1 MKKLAI
7 ILCLVFLG
15 ISLSCAQSE
24 NPPKIQL
31 GNDSTV
37 FLQKIVDGIDIPW
50 GIAFI
55 NNEEFLVT
63 DRKGVLYHV
72 INGEKNLIKGLPKIV
87 VKNQGGLLDVKV
99 DKDFE
104 INKNIYFTAS
114 ISSSGNN
121 NDNTALF
128 KAKYENYSLS
138 NLQLLYKAD
147 PDTEQTRHYGGS
159 ILLDKNHIYFAVG
172 DRAGRDIY
180 PQDLTKDGGKLYRL
194 YLDGSI
200 PDDNPFVDIDGAISA
215 IWSYGHR
222 NPQGIISGGP
232 GIIIMHEHGPRGGDE
247 INIIQERDSIRKE
260 PLLSRNYGWPIVSF
274 GINYNGTKFTNITS
288 SDETEPPLYFWTPS
302 IAPSGMI
309 MLKSNKYPNWNGNL
323 FIGSLKFRYLERIEL
338 IGTNVIKREKLF
350 DRVGRVRQVV
360 ESPDG
365 YIYIGVENKGIF
377 KLIPSIVNIPKE
389 MPE

>member
-172 DRAGRDIY
+172 DRAGRDIF

-309 MLKSNKYPNWNGNL
+309 MLKSNKYPKWNGNL